1 MCDRLFLRLKVQ
13 YMNSRVFAYIAALC
27 AAIIWGVNG
36 TMVQYLVLN
45 KDINIEWLITVRLL
59 IPGAILLLI
68 SCFSSKKNQIVNVW
82 KNRKDALALLVF
94 SVAMIAV
101 QYTFFATIKASN
113 AATATIIQYL
123 APVLIALYYTFVNL
137 KKPSQKEI
145 IALVLALTGIFLLA
159 TGGNINTIT
168 ISGTAIVWGLLSA
181 VGLAFYAIQPVRL
194 LKQYSANIVIG
205 WAMLLGGILFS
216 FVHTPWDVSGKWDF
230 TTLSLISFIILIG
243 GLLAFSLY
251 LRSVK
256 MIGGYITTLLTSVEP
271 LTATI
276 IAIVWL
282 KVAFGIPEL
291 IGGVCVIS
299 TVFLLSKKKDD

>member
-1 MCDRLFLRLKVQ
+1 
-13 YMNSRVFAYIAALC
+13 MNSRVFAYIAALC

-45 KDINIEWLITVRLL
+45 KEINIEWLITVRLL

-68 SCFSSKKNQIVNVW
+68 SCFSSKKNQIIDVW
-82 KNRKDALALLVF
+82 KNGKDALALLVF

-137 KKPSQKEI
+137 KRPSQKEM
-145 IALVLALTGIFLLA
+145 IALVLALIGIFLLA

-194 LKQYSANIVIG
+194 LKEYSANIVIG

-216 FVHTPWDVSGKWDF
+216 FVHAPWDVSGKWDL

-299 TVFLLSKKKDD
+299 TVFLLSKKKGD

>member
-1 MCDRLFLRLKVQ
+1 
-13 YMNSRVFAYIAALC
+13 MNSRVFAYIAALS

-36 TMVQYLVLN
+36 TMVQYLVAT
-45 KDINIEWLITVRLL
+45 KDMNIEWLITVRLL
-59 IPGAILLLI
+59 IPGVILLLI
-68 SCFSSKKNQIVNVW
+68 SCFSSKRKEIVGVW
-82 KNRKDALALLVF
+82 KNKKDALALFVF
-94 SVAMIAV
+94 SIAMIAV

-123 APVLIALYYTFVNL
+123 APVLIALYYTLVSL
-137 KKPSQKEI
+137 KRPSQKET
-145 IALVLALTGIFLLA
+145 IALILALSGTFLLA

-168 ISGTAIVWGLLSA
+168 ISGTAIFWGLLSA

-194 LKQYSANIVIG
+194 LKEYSANIVIG

-216 FVHTPWDVSGKWDF
+216 FVHTPWDVSGTWDF
-230 TTLSLISFIILIG
+230 TTMSLFAFIVLIG
-243 GLLAFSLY
+243 GLLAFSFY

-256 MIGGYITTLLTSVEP
+256 IIGGYITTLLTSVEP

-299 TVFLLSKKKDD
+299 TVFLLSKKGEA